1 MNYTILLFNIV
12 NEMELIMLNNEE
24 KQEIHSNAFT
34 IIENANKLHVIN
46 KNRRISEKTRLSYNR
61 IAERLLLINK
71 IMPINAAS
79 SKSSY
84 YVYKAAVNSYLLDK
98 ISATI
103 LLMNKLRA
111 FEAEWLK
118 EVSNLKL
125 YIEFIN
131 AVGIDQG
138 KVNLLAYKTVSFN
151 SEWSIKTKEFKPK
164 AISSK
169 SKRLKS
175 LPKNWTE
182 KIFLTAL
189 ESKSKHILPIATLA
203 ITGCRPQE
211 LEYGVELKLNDDRSI
226 SAKIFGAKT
235 HDGKYGQAFRMFTSK
250 SDSIEFLYLIDQL
263 EQNSGI
269 LTVKANAGALCDKV
283 PYLSKKTMPRLK
295 EPVSAYCYRHR
306 FSGDLHKV
314 GLDSEAIAKALGH
327 SNDQSQQKYSKSHRS
342 GATGFSIS
350 NIVAATPVNL
360 KNQAK
365 LRNSIHDLAQP

>member
-1 MNYTILLFNIV
+1 MLQ
-12 NEMELIMLNNEE
+12 NED
-24 KQEIHSNAFT
+24 KQEIQGSAFT
-34 IIENANKLHVIN
+34 IIENANKLHLIN
-46 KNRRISEKTRLSYNR
+46 ENRRISEKTRLSYNR
-61 IAERLLLINK
+61 IAERLLLIK
-71 IMPINAAS
+71 KVMPINAALT
-79 SKSSY
+79 KSSY
-84 YVYKAAVNSYLLDK
+84 YVYKAAVNSFLLDK

-103 LLMNKLRA
+103 LSMNKLRTS
-111 FEAEWLK
+111 EAGWLK

-125 YIEFIN
+125 YIEFIH
-131 AVGIDQG
+131 ALGIDQG
-138 KVNLLAYKTVSFN
+138 KVNLLAYKTVPFN
-151 SEWSIKTKEFKPK
+151 SEWATKTKGFKPK

-189 ESKSKHILPIATLA
+189 ETKSKHILPIAVLA

-211 LEYGVELKLNDDRSI
+211 LEHGVELKLNDDLSI

-235 HDGKYGQAFRMFTSK
+235 HGGKYGQAFRMFTSK

-263 EQNSGI
+263 EQNSGV

-283 PYLSKKTMPRLK
+283 SYLSKKAMSRLK
-295 EPVSAYCYRHR
+295 EPASAYCYRHR
-306 FSGDLHKV
+306 FSGDLHKL

-360 KNQAK
+360 KNQAR
-365 LRNSIHDLAQP
+365 LRIWKNDFAQP